1 MNDSKMERIQPL
13 TLIHRRRLLQGSLV
27 AGGAIATGL
36 AAPGVTHA
44 KLQTTPVNQGT
55 PVASPIPA
63 GEGTPAPLSTLTD
76 AELTTLRASIDRIIP
91 TDDLGPGAVDSGVD
105 VFIERALG
113 SFAANTLPLYQ
124 SGLAALDTAAGSGGF
139 AALDDAA
146 KDDLLT
152 QIAAGSVEGIPDG
165 FFTQLITH
173 TRQGMFGDPIY
184 GGNKDFA
191 GWDLMGYPGI
201 KLVWTAE
208 DQAIGSDVTPEHV
221 SVSKFGGNG
230 AQ

>member
-1 MNDSKMERIQPL
+1 MSEAKTEQTHPL
-13 TLIHRRRLLQGSLV
+13 TAFPRRRLLQGSLV
-27 AGGAIATGL
+27 VGGTVAAGL
-36 AAPGVTHA
+36 ASPGLVGARQVTPA
-44 KLQTTPVNQGT
+44 AQRT

-63 GEGTPAPLSTLTD
+63 GEASPVAMNVLTD
-76 AELTTLRASIDRIIP
+76 AELTTLRAAIDRIIP
-91 TDDLGPGAVDSGVD
+91 ADDLGPGAVESGVD
-105 VFIERALG
+105 TYIERALG

-124 SGLAALDTAAGSGGF
+124 SGLAALDSTAGSGGF
-139 AALDDAA
+139 AALDATA
-146 KDDLLT
+146 QDDLLT

-184 GGNKDFA
+184 GGNKNFA
-191 GWDLMGYPGI
+191 GWDLLGYPGI

-208 DQAIGSDVTPEHV
+208 DQAIGSEVTAEHV
-221 SVSKFGGNG
+221 SVSKFGGIG